1 MPQNGLTPDGKVPSS
16 KPVDA
21 DAVPEA
27 ASASRGIFGYIAG
40 FVIAIVAIW
49 LWNILPEW
57 RIAVVITAVVLV
69 GVSILFSERNR
80 RRSASPRPS
89 LDHSHGG

>member
-1 MPQNGLTPDGKVPSS
+1 MPQDGLTPDGEVPSS
-16 KPVDA
+16 KPVDP
-21 DAVPEA
+21 DTVPEA
-27 ASASRGIFGYIAG
+27 TTAGRGILGFIAS

-69 GVSILFSERNR
+69 GVSILLSERNR
-80 RRSASPRPS
+80 RSARPRPS
-89 LDHSHGG
+89 SSM